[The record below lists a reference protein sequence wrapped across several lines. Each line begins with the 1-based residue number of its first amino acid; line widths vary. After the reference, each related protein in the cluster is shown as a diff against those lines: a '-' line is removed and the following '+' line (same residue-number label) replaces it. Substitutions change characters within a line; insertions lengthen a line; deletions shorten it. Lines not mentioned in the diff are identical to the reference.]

1 MADNLLDDDLK
12 SLFIPS
18 KGINKYDIGIQFLI
32 WVGIFFGCFILA
44 QTVAGGLIFAYYKS
58 VDIKQIASNVYN
70 LNALRYAQMIASLF
84 GFLFPALLFS
94 KLKDSPITKYS
105 DANVG
110 FHPLYLVLIPLL
122 IFTFYPLINVSFFVN
137 KIMPWNGWHSDY
149 QSEYKF
155 IVDGLLKDNS
165 WFVLVLNM
173 LTVAIIPA
181 ISEEWIFRG
190 TLQKLFSEKLNI
202 HLAILF
208 SSIIF
213 SFIHF
218 EFSGFLPR
226 IILGM
231 FLGYLFY
238 YSGSLWLSIFAHAV
252 NNGSQVVLMY
262 LNNKGIYKID
272 VDNPTMPAIWEILV
286 YTASFVVLWMIF
298 YHFAQKIKRVTL
310 HNN

>member
-1 MADNLLDDDLK
+1 MTQNLLDDDLK
-12 SLFIPS
+12 SLFVPA

-32 WVGIFFGCFILA
+32 WIGIFFGCFIIA
-44 QTVAGGLIFAYYKS
+44 QTVSAIIIFAYYKS

-70 LNALRYAQMIASLF
+70 LNALRYAQMIASLL
-84 GFLFPALLFS
+84 GFLLPAVLFS
-94 KLKDSPITKYS
+94 KLKENSFTKYVN
-105 DANVG
+105 ANIG
-110 FHPLYLVLIPLL
+110 FNPLFLVLIPML
-122 IFTFYPLINVSFFVN
+122 IYAFYPLINVSFFVN
-137 KIMPWNGWHSDY
+137 KIMPWNDWRADY

-173 LTVAIIPA
+173 LTIAIIPA
-181 ISEEWIFRG
+181 ICEEWIFRG

-238 YSGSLWLSIFAHAV
+238 YSGSLWLNIFAHAV

-262 LNNKGIYKID
+262 LNNKGIYKMD
-272 VDNPTMPAIWEILV
+272 VDHPEMPAIWEILV
-286 YTASFVVLWMIF
+286 YTAGFVVLWMIF
-298 YHFAQKIKRVTL
+298 YHFAQKNKKS
-310 HNN
+310 NFAQ

>member
-1 MADNLLDDDLK
+1 MTQNLLDDDLK
-12 SLFIPS
+12 TSFAQP

-32 WVGIFFGCFILA
+32 WIGIFFGCFIIA
-44 QTVAGGLIFAYYKS
+44 QTVAGIIIFAYYKS

-70 LNALRYAQMIASLF
+70 LNALRYAQMIASLL
-84 GFLFPALLFS
+84 GFLLPALLFS
-94 KLKDSPITKYS
+94 KLKENSFTKY
-105 DANVG
+105 ANANIG
-110 FHPLYLVLIPLL
+110 FNPLFLVLIPML
-122 IFTFYPLINVSFFVN
+122 IYAFYPLINVSFFVN
-137 KIMPWNGWHSDY
+137 KIMPWNDWRADY

-173 LTVAIIPA
+173 LTIAIIPA
-181 ISEEWIFRG
+181 ICEEWIFRG

-238 YSGSLWLSIFAHAV
+238 YSGSLWLNIFAHAV

-262 LNNKGIYKID
+262 LNNKGIYKMD
-272 VDNPTMPAIWEILV
+272 VDNPEMPAIWEILA
-286 YTASFVVLWMIF
+286 YTAGFVVLWMIF
-298 YHFAQKIKRVTL
+298 YHFAQKNKKS
-310 HNN
+310 NFAQ

>member
-1 MADNLLDDDLK
+1 MTQNLLDDDLK
-12 SLFIPS
+12 SLFVPA

-32 WVGIFFGCFILA
+32 WIGIFFGCFIIA
-44 QTVAGGLIFAYYKS
+44 QTVSAIIIFAYYKS

-70 LNALRYAQMIASLF
+70 LNALRYAQMIASLL
-84 GFLFPALLFS
+84 GFLLPALLFS
-94 KLKDSPITKYS
+94 KLKENSFTKYVN
-105 DANVG
+105 ANIG
-110 FHPLYLVLIPLL
+110 FNPLFLVLIPML
-122 IFTFYPLINVSFFVN
+122 IYAFYPLINVSFFVN
-137 KIMPWNGWHSDY
+137 KIMPWNDWRADY

-173 LTVAIIPA
+173 LTIAIIPA
-181 ISEEWIFRG
+181 ICEEWIFRG

-238 YSGSLWLSIFAHAV
+238 YSGSLWLNIFAHAV
-252 NNGSQVVLMY
+252 NNGSHSSV
-262 LNNKGIYKID
+262 D
-272 VDNPTMPAIWEILV
+272 V
-286 YTASFVVLWMIF
+286 F
-298 YHFAQKIKRVTL
+298 K
-310 HNN
+310 